1 MLLRIEYLYLTGKH
15 KVTGGHR
22 CRTLNRKRDGLWLVG
37 EELEADL
44 ADVEQDSDDVFL
56 DTFYSRKFVR
66 NARNLHVR
74 DCSSRK

>member
-15 KVTGGHR
+15 EVAGGYR
-22 CRTLNRKRDGLWLVG
+22 CGTLDRKGDGLWLVG

-44 ADVEQDSDDVFL
+44 SDVEQDSDDVFL
-56 DTFYSRKFVR
+56 DTFYRRKFVR
-66 NARNLHVR
+66 NARNLHVC